1 MKTQHPTFSTSL
13 LHPKH
18 LCSKT
23 LTSGLTRVESVEN
36 TTNVLDGGALLHRV
50 RWMAGK
56 TYKEVIMQYLSYV
69 RSKYGLSSII
79 FDGYASGPSVKDH
92 EHQRRASKA
101 SADVKIS
108 EDMQT
113 HRNQQRFL
121 ANEKN
126 KTQFIKL
133 LSHYLRLDGH
143 EVTQSESDAD
153 TRIVSAALG
162 LASSGQHATV
172 VSDDTDVLVLLI
184 FHWNT
189 AMADIHLH

>member
-1 MKTQHPTFSTSL
+1 MRK
-13 LHPKH
+13 PKKAV
-18 LCSKT
+18 LANT
-23 LTSGLTRVESVEN
+23 LTSGLTMVESVEN
-36 TTNVLDGGALLHRV
+36 TRYVLDGGALLHRV

-56 TYKEVIMQYLSYV
+56 TYTEVIMQYLSYG

-121 ANEKN
+121 AKEKN
-126 KTQFIKL
+126 KTQFIKV
-133 LSHYLRLDGH
+133 LSRYLRLDGH
-143 EVTQSESDAD
+143 EVTQSEINAD
-153 TRIVSAALG
+153 TQIVSAALG
-162 LASSGQHATV
+162 LAH
-172 VSDDTDVLVLLI
+172 
-184 FHWNT
+184 
-189 AMADIHLH
+189 